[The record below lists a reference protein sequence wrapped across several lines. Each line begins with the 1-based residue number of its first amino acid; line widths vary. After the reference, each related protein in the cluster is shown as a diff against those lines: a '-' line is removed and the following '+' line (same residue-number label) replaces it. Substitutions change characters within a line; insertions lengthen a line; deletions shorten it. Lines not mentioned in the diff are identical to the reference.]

1 MQSATSPPSGEF
13 QSGVARAAIT
23 GDFQNAAASGP
34 FRAESGDMFKSLFAP
49 KNSAAP
55 AAPPPACTCGAP
67 LFRDNTSCIRCG
79 ALVGYLPDRGWLLAF
94 AQGPA
99 RTPNKDRNPTPSY
112 TNPHPALAKRS
123 FKTCSGRATAHQCN
137 WMIDAS
143 DAATQC
149 LSCSLTRTIPD
160 LSQPGAPDHWAEAE
174 RAKRQTIGQL
184 LRLRLPVR
192 SRHSHADGMWFDFLE
207 PLPGAV
213 PVLTGHA
220 NGLITLNLVEADA
233 IRRARIQEEMGES
246 FRTLAGH
253 MRHELAHYYWQLFSQ
268 NAEWLQ
274 QFRKVFGDERA
285 DYAQA
290 LDRHHKQGA
299 PANWSSQFI
308 SPYASS
314 HPWEDWAE
322 TFAHYLHM
330 EEALNTADRLG
341 LDLQRLR
348 LRTDSFDR
356 ASLQVAGSPALTPAF
371 LHSIDRWVLLSL
383 AANELNAALGH
394 PHAYPFIF
402 NPVSVSKLHA
412 VHQSLQKFA
421 APG

>member
-1 MQSATSPPSGEF
+1 MTHSATSTAWADFPAGSPKAATTGNFQDPPP
-13 QSGVARAAIT
+13 
-23 GDFQNAAASGP
+23 SGP
-34 FRAESGDMFKSLFAP
+34 FRAESADMFKSLFAP
-49 KNSAAP
+49 KNATAAP
-55 AAPPPACTCGAP
+55 APPPACTCGAP

-94 AQGPA
+94 AKAPS
-99 RTPNKDRNPTPSY
+99 RNNNTQNAPQTY
-112 TNPHPALAKRS
+112 INPHPALAKRS
-123 FKTCSGRATAHQCN
+123 FKTCTGRTAVHQCN
-137 WMIDAS
+137 WMIDAT

-160 LSQPGAPDHWAEAE
+160 LSQPGAPERWAEAE

-192 SRHSHADGMWFDFLE
+192 SRHTHRDGMWFDFLE
-207 PLPGAV
+207 PLPGTI

-220 NGLITLNLVEADA
+220 DGLITLNLAEADPA
-233 IRRARIQEEMGES
+233 RRALIQEQMGES

-253 MRHELAHYYWQLFSQ
+253 IRHELAHYYWQLFSQ

-290 LDRHHKQGA
+290 LDKHHKQGA
-299 PANWSSQFI
+299 PATWSSQFI

-330 EEALNTADRLG
+330 EEALHTADRLG
-341 LDLQRLR
+341 LDLQRLH

-412 VHQSLQKFA
+412 VHQALQKFA
-421 APG
+421 GPA